1 MRAFAWRF
9 GETGLRHS
17 LVLALVL
24 AIASAVSLGAQS
36 KPATATADDEI
47 VKADRALVAALEK
60 GDHATIN
67 KLLDPDFSWIDTDGI
82 MWAREDALRA
92 GLKPLV
98 PSGPDVQITEHKY
111 GKVVW
116 IQNNVGN
123 KYAAHFWVQ
132 RPAGWRLLHTN
143 EIATRPAVPGENAR
157 ADFTIPCVNPCKEL
171 PYKPLSPSEKAAL
184 ENWQDQESGTGHH
197 DMHMGDNTV
206 VISSTTQTPR
216 KSATATGPTPV
227 RPPTPDRPFIST
239 TPALYARSWDFGDSV
254 VMIMLQPTWG
264 GKAYWS
270 ACSPTTATA
279 SGRWKRAISTP
290 SRPRRACRQYRRRT
304 PARANELMQGQLLDD
319 TGTDP
324 ASALIFFPSDSVNQR
339 SRTIRST
346 DCATLLA

>member
-1 MRAFAWRF
+1 VTFHAVTQDGTINPRVAEQPSQSGPSYNAAHLEQSASEVIDMKRYF
-9 GETGLRHS
+9 
-17 LVLALVL
+17 VLALLL
-24 AIASAVSLGAQS
+24 AAASAVSLGAQS
-36 KPATATADDEI
+36 KPATAAGDDEI
-47 VKADRALVAALEK
+47 VKADRTLVMAFEK
-60 GDHATIN
+60 GDHAALN

-82 MWAREDALRA
+82 MWAREDVLRA

-98 PSGPDVQITEHKY
+98 PSGPDVTITEHKY

-116 IQNNVGN
+116 IQNNQGN

-143 EIATRPAVPGENAR
+143 EIATRPAVPGENVR
-157 ADFTIPCVNPCKEL
+157 PDFTIPCINPCKEL

-227 RPPTPDRPFIST
+227 RPPAADRPFIST

-270 ACSPTTATA
+270 SRVFANHGNGFWKMEESYHNTIQASPRMTAVAPPKDT
-279 SGRWKRAISTP
+279 S
-290 SRPRRACRQYRRRT
+290 SR
-304 PARANELMQGQLLDD
+304 
-319 TGTDP
+319 
-324 ASALIFFPSDSVNQR
+324 
-339 SRTIRST
+339 
-346 DCATLLA
+346 